1 MEDGR
6 HLTMESSMAMHPA
19 SRSREFLEVPAHGTP
34 PWSGRL
40 DAQRN
45 AASAATW
52 IAPGA
57 LERLGDARRL
67 VEQASAELAATG
79 ECVHVNDLGWRWPG
93 WVDVALAPSGYGIT
107 VRYGAADAEN
117 PDAPV
122 LRPLSVPSPA
132 LERVIDSWIAARWD
146 ADRADPGAIRM
157 RAKLVRALTQL
168 LARHPAI
175 RACERSAL
183 AALAIP
189 PAVLRL
195 ARKIERCQ
203 PRAEHRQLRARSL
216 DVAWRHFAAL
226 QRAQRESPALFALL
240 GAYAAEHGLR
250 AEIDPIRQLHDWCRF
265 RGLSKVEWAELAKT
279 GTGDVDWALRL
290 VGDRVSR
297 LDLVIGLARIERA
310 LGRQVSEFDGDLRIS
325 WLVNVEPWRCRLEV
339 EHAVRMAGRTNTTPG
354 AAAQVLGL
362 LNHGLD
368 AGLISSNEVLALRGW
383 RALEARAVSAVL
395 HRARDAAHE
404 GAFAALDAIE
414 RIERDQTMQSWL
426 RSLEVPATELV
437 ARRLTTAEALEA
449 EGLDMHHCVGRYWR
463 AVRRGL
469 YLVYTIRGSDE
480 RAIATIGIRR
490 PKGQPAARTGWEIDQ
505 VRGIA
510 DRPARG
516 AARSMATWLLQAC
529 NGPDGPPEHLVAPPW
544 IDDVPEHVENGEDD
558 HLDDE

>member
-1 MEDGR
+1 
-6 HLTMESSMAMHPA
+6 MAMYPA
-19 SRSREFLEVPAHGTP
+19 FPLRDPPEDPARSTP
-34 PWSGRL
+34 CWSGRL

-45 AASAATW
+45 AAAATW
-52 IAPGA
+52 ITPGA

-79 ECVHVNDLGWRWPG
+79 ECVQVDDLGWRWPG
-93 WVDVALAPSGYGIT
+93 WVDVALAPSGFGLT
-107 VRYGAADAEN
+107 VRYGKTRMSD
-117 PDAPV
+117 PDAPA
-122 LRPLSVPSPA
+122 LRPLSLHSPA
-132 LERVIDSWIAARWD
+132 LERVVDDWIAVRWPPD
-146 ADRADPGAIRM
+146 HADLSAIRV
-157 RAKLVRALTQL
+157 RANLVRTLMQL

-195 ARKIERCQ
+195 ARSIERCQ
-203 PRAEHRQLRARSL
+203 PRAAHRQLRARSL

-226 QRAQRESPALFALL
+226 QRAQRENPVLFPLL
-240 GAYAAEHGLR
+240 GAYATEHGLR
-250 AEIDPIRQLHDWCRF
+250 AEIDPIRQLYDWCRF

-279 GTGDVDWALRL
+279 GTGDVDWALHL

-297 LDLVIGLARIERA
+297 LDLLIGLARIERA
-310 LGRQVSEFDGDLRIS
+310 LGRKVSEFDRDVRIS
-325 WLVNVEPWRCRLEV
+325 WLVNVEPWRCRPEV
-339 EHAVRMAGRTNTTPG
+339 EHAVRMVARTNTTPG

-368 AGLISSNEVLALRGW
+368 AGLISSNEALALRGW
-383 RALEARAVSAVL
+383 RALEARAITAVL
-395 HRARDAAHE
+395 HRAREAAHE
-404 GAFAALDAIE
+404 GAFAGHDAIE
-414 RIERDQTMQSWL
+414 RIERDLTMQSWL

-469 YLVYTIRGSDE
+469 YLVYTIRGPDE
-480 RAIATIGIRR
+480 RAIATVGIRR
-490 PKGQPAARTGWEIDQ
+490 PNGQPAARTGWEIDQ

-516 AARSMATWLLQAC
+516 AARSMATLLLQAC
-529 NGPDGPPEHLVAPPW
+529 NGPDGPPQRLAAPPW
-544 IDDVPEHVENGEDD
+544 IDDVPVHLENGEDD
-558 HLDDE
+558 PLDEE